1 MRRLLVR
8 IFLSFW
14 LMIMITIAAAAGLG
28 FIYAERARSAIE
40 RFEVSD
46 AMLEASEALRV
57 EGRDGLKQWLKSVDK
72 VPRSLIYVIDVRGRD
87 LLGRRL
93 PAPVGIALR
102 RFGDDRRRNPGRD
115 RGNIRPARPFTQLV
129 GPDGSVY
136 TIFVLPPQSGIAQWI
151 ADRSLS
157 SLGVLALLASIA
169 VSLFLA
175 RAIARPVARLRD
187 SAAAFAQGNLDTRVP
202 ANVSK
207 RRDEIGLLGREFD
220 QMAAELQRAM
230 ERQTELTANVSHE
243 LRSPLARLRVALELA
258 RREAGDL
265 AEFDKIDSETER
277 LDSLVGQIL
286 EFSRLD
292 SRSGEE
298 RSQVNVSDLL
308 HEVVDDVRFEFG
320 DDVNVSLTT
329 PDEEISA
336 RIYESALRGCVLNVL
351 RNAAVHGNNGATVR
365 LKLERGD
372 GSAIITVHD
381 DGGGVA
387 EDELGNLFEPFY
399 RSATSGVEG
408 TGLGLA
414 IAARAAKKNGGSIA
428 ASNADGGLLVTI
440 QLPL

>member
-1 MRRLLVR
+1 
-8 IFLSFW
+8 
-14 LMIMITIAAAAGLG
+14 
-28 FIYAERARSAIE
+28 
-40 RFEVSD
+40 
-46 AMLEASEALRV
+46 
-57 EGRDGLKQWLKSVDK
+57 
-72 VPRSLIYVIDVRGRD
+72 
-87 LLGRRL
+87 
-93 PAPVGIALR
+93 
-102 RFGDDRRRNPGRD
+102 
-115 RGNIRPARPFTQLV
+115 
-129 GPDGSVY
+129 
-136 TIFVLPPQSGIAQWI
+136 
-151 ADRSLS
+151 
-157 SLGVLALLASIA
+157 
-169 VSLFLA
+169 
-175 RAIARPVARLRD
+175 
-187 SAAAFAQGNLDTRVP
+187 VP